1 VKITNVVAL
10 QLRVRNIENIFDGTQ
25 DVLVVRVETD
35 AGLVG
40 LGEVVSSSYVARAVI
55 EAPRSGGGRHGLAE
69 IIRGMNP
76 LDPEAVWNHM
86 WEESGWYGRRGVA
99 IHAMAGI
106 DVALWD
112 IRAQALG
119 VPLHAAL
126 SELPAREIPPYAS
139 VLWGDTET
147 ATQALARE
155 LLAAGFPAVKFG
167 FGPIGTSLEQDV
179 AMVKAA
185 RSTLGDDHDLMV
197 DVGRRWTLDAAITRC
212 EALAPLGV
220 RWVEEPLHPEDLDGY
235 AKLTR
240 AVSMPIA
247 AAETEETI
255 PAFRAF
261 LDAGVKVIQP
271 DLGRVGLTQGMK
283 LAALAKQYGA
293 RCVPHCF
300 GTGINTAAS
309 IHWMV
314 ASGGN
319 LVEYPMRSNALCRR
333 LVRGVPR
340 VENQHVAPHQTSG
353 LGVSLDT
360 DVVAEYLF
368 KETVISPSRPAMA
381 QN

>member
-1 VKITNVVAL
+1 MKITNVVAL

>member
-1 VKITNVVAL
+1 MKITNVVAL

-35 AGLVG
+35 AGLIG

-69 IIRGMNP
+69 IIRGM
-76 LDPEAVWNHM
+76 DPRDPAAVWNHM

-126 SELPAREIPPYAS
+126 SELPARQIPPYAS
-139 VLWGDTET
+139 VLWGDTVA
-147 ATQALARE
+147 ATQDLARD

-185 RSTLGDDHDLMV
+185 RSILGDSHDLMV
-197 DVGRRWTLDAAITRC
+197 DVGRRWTLEAAITRC
-212 EALAPLGV
+212 EALTPLDV
-220 RWVEEPLHPEDLDGY
+220 RWVEEPLHPEDLEGY
-235 AKLTR
+235 AKLTK

-283 LAALAKQYGA
+283 LAALAKEYGA

-333 LVRGVPR
+333 LVRGVPP
-340 VENQHVAPHQTSG
+340 VENHHVVPHLTPG
-353 LGVSLDT
+353 LGVSLDA

-368 KETVISPSRPAMA
+368 NETGASSAGPATPR
-381 QN
+381 N